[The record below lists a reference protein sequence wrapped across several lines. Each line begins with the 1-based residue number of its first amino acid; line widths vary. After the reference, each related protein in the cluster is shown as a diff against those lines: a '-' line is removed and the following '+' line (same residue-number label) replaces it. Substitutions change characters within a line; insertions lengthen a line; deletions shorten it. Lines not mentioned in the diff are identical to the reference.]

1 MSEIRHRVGI
11 SAPLTDVYDALST
24 PEGVATWWTRDA
36 SGDTSIG
43 GKLAVGFGGP
53 EPGAIFELTELSA
66 PDRPSTSG
74 RVVWRCIEGP
84 SEWPGTTIQ
93 FDLGRQDD
101 ETVVV
106 FTHAGWQEPV
116 EFMHHCSTSWAYYLI
131 SLKHA
136 VGGGQAT
143 PWPDNERISTWG

>member
-1 MSEIRHRVGI
+1 MSAIRHRVGI
-11 SAPLTDVYDALST
+11 TAPITDVYDALST
-24 PEGVATWWTRDA
+24 PAGVATWWTRDA
-36 SGDTSIG
+36 SGDATVG

-53 EPGAIFELTELSA
+53 KPAAVFELAELTA
-66 PDRPSTSG
+66 PAGTTG

-84 SEWPGTTIQ
+84 SEWPGTTIE
-93 FDLGRQDD
+93 FDLRRQED

-106 FTHAGWQEPV
+106 FTHAGWREPV
-116 EFMHHCSTSWAYYLI
+116 EFMHHCSTSGAYFLI

-136 VGGGQAT
+136 LMGAQAT

>member
-1 MSEIRHRVGI
+1 MAAIRHRVGV

-36 SGDTSIG
+36 SGDSTVG

-53 EPGAIFELTELSA
+53 KPAAIFELAELN
-66 PDRPSTSG
+66 PPE
-74 RVVWRCIEGP
+74 RVAWRCLEGP
-84 SEWPGTTIQ
+84 SEWPGTTIE
-93 FDLGRQDD
+93 FDLRRQDD

-106 FTHAGWQEPV
+106 FRHDGWQEPV
-116 EFMHHCSTSWAYYLI
+116 EFMHHCSTSWAYFLI

-136 VGGGQAT
+136 LMGGQAT